1 MSYSSVFGGS
11 TIYPSDVSYYPLTF
25 STDTVLSWPL
35 DTTANSNIAARI
47 IDLNATAN
55 GLKVYLPAANLAANG
70 QTILFNNVGAY
81 TVNVVN
87 ALGTTV
93 VAPAS
98 GELWQIYISNNS
110 TAAGVWQSLRYGAS
124 ISVTNAAALAGAGL
138 VAISTQLAQSLPVTT
153 FNSNY
158 TTGAADRAQLL
169 NWNGGAGILTLPSP
183 ATVGANWFVNVRN
196 SGTGALIITCPGS
209 YLIDG
214 NSTKTANP
222 TDSCTIVSD
231 GTAFYTIGFGQNVN
245 YAFTYTSIA
254 LPSSGSY
261 TLTTA
266 QQNKI
271 AYKFT
276 GTLTGNINVIV
287 PPTVQQYWVNNSTTG
302 AYTLTV
308 KTASGAGIT
317 VGQNQHQILY
327 CDGTDIIN
335 ASTNGVSTPIAITD
349 GGTGA
354 ITASGAR
361 INLGGTSIGIA
372 VFTAATT
379 SAALSALGASS
390 IGVSLFTAA
399 DAPTA
404 RAALDVYSTSQTEAE
419 AIIYALGLG

>member
-25 STDTVLSWPL
+25 SADTVLSWPL

-110 TAAGVWQSLRYGAS
+110 TAAGTWQTLRYGAS
-124 ISVTNAAALAGAGL
+124 VSTTNAAALAGAGL
-138 VAISTQLAQSLPVTT
+138 TAISTQLAQSLPVTT

-158 TTGAADRAQLL
+158 TTGATDRAQLL
-169 NWNGGAGILTLPSP
+169 NWNGGAGVLTLPSP
-183 ATVGANWFVNVRN
+183 ATVGANWFINVRN
-196 SGTGALIITCPGS
+196 SGTGALVITCPGS

-245 YAFTYTSIA
+245 YAFTYTAIA

-276 GTLTGNINVIV
+276 GALTGNINVIV

-302 AYTLTV
+302 SYTLTV
-308 KTASGAGIT
+308 KTATSAGLA
-317 VGQNQHQILY
+317 VAQNQHQILY

-335 ASTNGVSTPIAITD
+335 ASTNGISTPVAISD

-372 VFTAATT
+372 VFTAAT
-379 SAALSALGASS
+379 SAAALAALGASA
-390 IGVSLFTAA
+390 IGTNLFLAPDAA
-399 DAPTA
+399 TA
-404 RAALDVYSTSQTEAE
+404 RATLDVYSTSQTEAE